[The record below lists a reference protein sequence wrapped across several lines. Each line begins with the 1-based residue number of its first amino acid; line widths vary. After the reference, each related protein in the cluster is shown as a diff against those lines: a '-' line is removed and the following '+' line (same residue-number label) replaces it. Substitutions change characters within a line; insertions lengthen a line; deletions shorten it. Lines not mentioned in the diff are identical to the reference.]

1 VKEVKMSEIEQAGNK
16 NENGRIYLLCFVLIL
31 LVFCT
36 AGAASDMSQV
46 MGEDAVAFGER
57 AGTWNGQTIFAWLSF
72 ILGVGF
78 VLLLVWHGYCNQQD
92 RKLWLTKTCELTQ
105 ALVQNTEMMGEVK
118 TAVKWCEHHS
128 GKTEADK

>member
-1 VKEVKMSEIEQAGNK
+1 MNMNEAEQVGNH

-31 LVFCT
+31 LAFCT
-36 AGAASDMSQV
+36 AGAASDVSDVMSK
-46 MGEDAVAFGER
+46 DAVAFGER
-57 AGTWNGQTIFAWLSF
+57 AGTWTGQTIFAWLSF

-92 RKLWLTKTCELTQ
+92 RKLWLTKTCELTA
-105 ALVQNTEMMGEVK
+105 ALTQNTEMMGKV
-118 TAVKWCEHHS
+118 TNAVKWCEHHS